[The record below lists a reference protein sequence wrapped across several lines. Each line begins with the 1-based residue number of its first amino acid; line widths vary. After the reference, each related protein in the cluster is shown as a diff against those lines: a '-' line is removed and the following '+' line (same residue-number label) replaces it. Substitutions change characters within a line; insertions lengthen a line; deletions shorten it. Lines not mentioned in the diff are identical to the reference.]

1 MRVSTFVLIP
11 VKRLSEAKR
20 RLSKVLTDRERRR
33 IVVAMLWDVLRAVA
47 ESDLV
52 DGIAVVGSD
61 EPVRRMAEAF
71 GAGFVEDPGG
81 GLNEALSHGTE
92 WCVKQ
97 GAKGVL
103 IIPSDLPLIT
113 REDVEG
119 VISMGVDERCVVVSP
134 SHDMGTNALLRRP
147 PNVISAMFGVKSVKA
162 HIKEARRRR
171 IPLYVYN
178 SWRLSVDVDDP
189 PDLRFVLER
198 GAGTQTHR
206 LMRETSIYR
215 KLEKVGALQLFRID
229 V

>member
-1 MRVSTFVLIP
+1 MGVNTFVLIP
-11 VKRLSEAKR
+11 VKRLSEAKK

-47 ESDLV
+47 ESDSV
-52 DGIAVVGSD
+52 DNIAVVGSD
-61 EPVRRMAEAF
+61 KPVKRMAEAF
-71 GAGFVEDPGG
+71 GAVFLEDPGG
-81 GLNEALSHGTE
+81 GLNETLTYGTD
-92 WCVKQ
+92 WCIQQ
-97 GAKGVL
+97 GADGVL

-113 REDVEG
+113 PEDVDG
-119 VISMGVDERCVVVSP
+119 VVSMGVDVRCVVVSP

-147 PNVISAMFGVKSVKA
+147 PNVISTMFGMRSVNT
-162 HIKEARRRR
+162 HIKAARKKR

-189 PDLRFVLER
+189 PDLRFVLEK
-198 GAGTQTHR
+198 GAGTQTCR
-206 LMRETSIYR
+206 LMRETRIYK